1 MIIYRII
8 LSIICV
14 CLTAGLTVAQEPL
27 PTESG
32 FSGYIEILGAY
43 ISTNSQLNTD
53 SDNKKTDSL
62 DSSGERVNKFRPLPL
77 GLLRYTFADIRT
89 QLFLGVLP
97 ENVAQGQ
104 FLVEAGARHILSN
117 GTGLRASVIPLT
129 PIAQK
134 TWEDP
139 FVVGQDRQR
148 TDIDSY
154 GFKLA
159 AEAIMG
165 SGLTVK
171 YGWVRQ
177 SLDDEKSGNF
187 LLSQPGSLITPDDLD
202 DLDRD
207 AHFHRLTTEYS
218 FQIGRR
224 MRLTPILRYARG
236 DADGDA
242 NSFHALTPQLSFLY
256 FGNQLQAS
264 VNVSAKAEWYDS
276 RHPVFDK
283 TRRDFS
289 PGLFAILAY
298 KNPFGFE
305 NFRIDWFNAFF
316 KSNSNI
322 DFYESSNFITA
333 VGLGYRF

>member
-1 MIIYRII
+1 MAIYRII

-14 CLTAGLTVAQEPL
+14 CLTAGLTVAQEPM

-43 ISTNSQLNTD
+43 ISSNSQLNTD
-53 SDNKKTDSL
+53 SDNKTTDSL
-62 DSSGERVNKFRPLPL
+62 GTSGERVNKFRPLPM
-77 GLLRYTFADIRT
+77 GLIRYTFADIRT
-89 QLFLGVLP
+89 QLFMGVLP
-97 ENVAQGQ
+97 ENVARGQ

-139 FVVGQDRQR
+139 FVIGQDRQR

-159 AEAIMG
+159 AETILG
-165 SGLTVK
+165 TGLTVK

-177 SLDDEKSGNF
+177 SLDDEKSGTF
-187 LLSQPGSLITPDDLD
+187 LLSQPGSLLTPDDLD

-207 AHFHRLTTEYS
+207 ANFHRLTSEYS

-264 VNVSAKAEWYDS
+264 VNVSAKTEWYDS
-276 RHPVFDK
+276 KHPVFDK
-283 TRRDFS
+283 TRRDFN
-289 PGLFAILAY
+289 PGLFAILGY
-298 KNPFGFE
+298 KEPFGFE

-333 VGLGYRF
+333 VGLGYTF

>member
-1 MIIYRII
+1 MAIYRII
-8 LSIICV
+8 LSIIGV
-14 CLTAGLTVAQEPL
+14 CLTAGLAVAQEPM
-27 PTESG
+27 PSESG

-62 DSSGERVNKFRPLPL
+62 DTSGERVNNFRPLPL

-89 QLFLGVLP
+89 QLFIGVLP

-104 FLVEAGARHILSN
+104 FLVEAGTRHILSN

-139 FVVGQDRQR
+139 FVIGQDRER

-159 AEAIMG
+159 AETIMG

-177 SLDDEKSGNF
+177 TIDDEKSGTF
-187 LLSQPGSLITPDDLD
+187 LFSQPGRLLTPDDLD

-224 MRLTPILRYARG
+224 MRLTPILRYTRG

-242 NSFHALTPQLSFLY
+242 NSFHAVTPQMSLAY

-276 RHPVFDK
+276 KHPVFDK
-283 TRRDFS
+283 TRRDFN
-289 PGLFAILAY
+289 PGLLAILGY
-298 KNPFGFE
+298 KDPFGFK

-333 VGLGYRF
+333 VGLGYTF

>member
-62 DSSGERVNKFRPLPL
+62 DTSGERVNKFRPLPL

-89 QLFLGVLP
+89 QLFVGVLP

-139 FVVGQDRQR
+139 FVIGQDRQR

-159 AEAIMG
+159 AETILG
-165 SGLTVK
+165 TGLTVK

-224 MRLTPILRYARG
+224 MRLTPILKYTRG

-333 VGLGYRF
+333 VGLGYTF

>member
-1 MIIYRII
+1 M
-8 LSIICV
+8 
-14 CLTAGLTVAQEPL
+14 
-27 PTESG
+27 
-32 FSGYIEILGAY
+32 
-43 ISTNSQLNTD
+43 
-53 SDNKKTDSL
+53 
-62 DSSGERVNKFRPLPL
+62 
-77 GLLRYTFADIRT
+77 
-89 QLFLGVLP
+89 GVLP
-97 ENVAQGQ
+97 ENVTQGQ

-117 GTGLRASVIPLT
+117 GTGLRASVIPLK

-139 FVVGQDRQR
+139 FVIGQDRQR

-159 AEAIMG
+159 AETILG
-165 SGLTVK
+165 TGLTVK

-322 DFYESSNFITA
+322 DFYETSNFITA
-333 VGLGYRF
+333 VGLGYTF

>member
-1 MIIYRII
+1 MTPCRII
-8 LSIICV
+8 LYVICL
-14 CLTAGLTVAQEPL
+14 CLTAGSAVAQERM

-53 SDNKKTDSL
+53 SDNKTTDSL
-62 DSSGERVNKFRPLPL
+62 DTSGERVNKFKPLPL
-77 GLLRYTFADIRT
+77 GLLRYTFAEIRT
-89 QLFLGVLP
+89 QVFMGVLP

-129 PIAQK
+129 PIARK

-139 FVVGQDRQR
+139 FVIGQDRQR

-159 AEAIMG
+159 AETVFG
-165 SGLTVK
+165 TGLTVK

-177 SLDDEKSGNF
+177 TLDDERSGTF
-187 LLSQPGSLITPDDLD
+187 LLSQPGSLLTPGDLD

-207 AHFHRLTTEYS
+207 AYFHRLTTEYS
-218 FQIGRR
+218 FQIGPR
-224 MRLTPILRYARG
+224 MRITPILRYTRG

-256 FGNQLQAS
+256 FGKQLQAT
-264 VNVSAKAEWYDS
+264 VNVSAKGEWYDS

-283 TRRDFS
+283 TRRDFN
-289 PGLFAILAY
+289 PGLFAILGY
-298 KNPFGFE
+298 KNPFGLK

-322 DFYESSNFITA
+322 DFYESSSFITA

>member
-1 MIIYRII
+1 MTPCRII
-8 LSIICV
+8 LYVICL
-14 CLTAGLTVAQEPL
+14 CLTAGSAVAQERM

-53 SDNKKTDSL
+53 SDNKTTDSL
-62 DSSGERVNKFRPLPL
+62 DTSGERVNKFKPLPL
-77 GLLRYTFADIRT
+77 GLLRYTFAEIRT
-89 QLFLGVLP
+89 QVFMGVLP

-117 GTGLRASVIPLT
+117 RTGLRASVIPLT

-139 FVVGQDRQR
+139 FVIGQDRQR

-159 AEAIMG
+159 AETILG
-165 SGLTVK
+165 TGLTVK

-177 SLDDEKSGNF
+177 SLDDEKSGTF
-187 LLSQPGSLITPDDLD
+187 LLSQPGSLLTPDDLD

-283 TRRDFS
+283 TRLDFS

-333 VGLGYRF
+333 VGLGYTF

>member
-89 QLFLGVLP
+89 QLFIGVLP

-117 GTGLRASVIPLT
+117 GTGLRASAIPLT

-139 FVVGQDRQR
+139 FVIGQDRQR

-159 AEAIMG
+159 AETILG
-165 SGLTVK
+165 TGLTVK

-177 SLDDEKSGNF
+177 SLDDEKSGTF
-187 LLSQPGSLITPDDLD
+187 LLSQPGSLLTPDDLD

-264 VNVSAKAEWYDS
+264 VNISAKAEWYDS

-333 VGLGYRF
+333 VGLGYSF

>member
-14 CLTAGLTVAQEPL
+14 CLTAGLTVAQQPM

-43 ISTNSQLNTD
+43 ITTNSQLNTD

-62 DSSGERVNKFRPLPL
+62 DSSGERVHKFKPLPL
-77 GLLRYTFADIRT
+77 GLIRYTFADIRT
-89 QLFLGVLP
+89 ELFAGVLP

-104 FLVEAGARHILSN
+104 FMVEAGARHMLSD

-139 FVVGQDRQR
+139 FVIGQDRQR

-159 AEAIMG
+159 AETIMG

-171 YGWVRQ
+171 YGWARR
-177 SLDDEKSGNF
+177 SIDDEESGTF
-187 LLSQPGSLITPDDLD
+187 LLSQPGSLLTPKDLD

-207 AHFHRLTTEYS
+207 ADFHRLTTEYS

-224 MRLTPILRYARG
+224 MRLTPILRYTRG

-242 NSFHALTPQLSFLY
+242 NSFHALTPQLSLLY

-276 RHPVFDK
+276 KHPVFDK
-283 TRRDFS
+283 TRRDFN
-289 PGLFAILAY
+289 PGLFAVLGY
-298 KNPFGFE
+298 KEPFGFE

-322 DFYESSNFITA
+322 DFYDSSNFISA
-333 VGLGYRF
+333 VGLGYTF